1 MFDIV
6 FGWRKASKC
15 KKLIKRV
22 QCRLKLLR
30 SKRLAI
36 IRHLRED
43 IAQLWKSGYQ
53 HIAYNRLDQLCIDE
67 DMMLV
72 YELLEQFSEFI
83 ILNLSYIRRH
93 KDLSKDVHEA
103 VSTLI
108 FASVRCGDLPELR
121 LVRKLFEERYGRNVT
136 VAAVELH
143 PGNLVNIQV
152 RDKLTIQS
160 VSEDV
165 KNRLLD
171 EILKVSLFKPGL
183 LALEYKPDSQ
193 VQSSKSYPSIAE
205 ALKEAKV
212 HSFALLSTPYSECE
226 AGAIQVI
233 KSDQT
238 GNAAGSGCSSI
249 EHQYTDQDSVIYLDD
264 IQEFKSPTKQR
275 NSMHCLDQDQR
286 FFVFRSSSLYDKH
299 SDQLARKRIRWG
311 SESTETQIVED
322 VECENCYSYKSD
334 NRRKYQRKEEFE
346 QMEKFYLLEQG
357 CKKLES
363 RCSLHQPCY
372 FYTNNSNNANYQGKE
387 EIQAIDLPQTPL
399 KLDYMDTLLPSK
411 SRALKSYVRAATM
424 PQSREIMVIK
434 SCTEMSRS
442 NSLPLQMNYSSR
454 KHVHPKLPDY
464 DEIAAKFRALKKA
477 HQLNK
482 STRPLKVPAPL
493 IPLILLL
500 TFLSFH
506 ISLVS

>member
-1 MFDIV
+1 
-6 FGWRKASKC
+6 
-15 KKLIKRV
+15 
-22 QCRLKLLR
+22 
-30 SKRLAI
+30 
-36 IRHLRED
+36 
-43 IAQLWKSGYQ
+43 
-53 HIAYNRLDQLCIDE
+53 
-67 DMMLV
+67 
-72 YELLEQFSEFI
+72 
-83 ILNLSYIRRH
+83 
-93 KDLSKDVHEA
+93 
-103 VSTLI
+103 
-108 FASVRCGDLPELR
+108 SVRCGDLPELR

-193 VQSSKSYPSIAE
+193 VQSSKAIELYEAQGKGSSVNKNFDSTSTSCSIVLQSYPSIAE